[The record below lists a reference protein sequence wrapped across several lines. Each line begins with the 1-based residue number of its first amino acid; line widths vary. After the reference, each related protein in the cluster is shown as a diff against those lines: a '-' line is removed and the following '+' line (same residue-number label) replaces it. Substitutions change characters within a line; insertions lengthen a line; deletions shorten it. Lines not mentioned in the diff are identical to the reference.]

1 MHLSALPK
9 KAIKKEAKLSFQE
22 KMPFGSSGSSSSK
35 LEAGALASSHYSN
48 NSASS
53 VAALSSKRRLSSAS
67 QADVAAIGLKSV
79 SASRSSSQV
88 STSGNKSKNHVIV
101 PVEYWISS
109 RGVWTESAQLSVSK
123 TKLYIDIRHVDNRI
137 NTTKVPRCF

>member
-1 MHLSALPK
+1 
-9 KAIKKEAKLSFQE
+9 
-22 KMPFGSSGSSSSK
+22 MPFGSSGSSSSK
-35 LEAGALASSHYSN
+35 LEAGALASSHHYSN

-79 SASRSSSQV
+79 SASRSFSQV
-88 STSGNKSKNHVIV
+88 SASGNKSKNHVIV

-123 TKLYIDIRHVDNRI
+123 TKLYIDIRHVDNHI